1 MSCRK
6 LIFISL
12 LLILIAYPL
21 PILATDN
28 RGINIE
34 SSGISP
40 DAYLGTYHALIIG
53 INKYK
58 EWNPLRTAVKDAEAL
73 KDILIQ
79 RYGFKKE
86 NVILRT
92 DRNATRDGLIGDL
105 RNMASGLGNRDNL
118 LIYFAGHGQLDDLTG
133 DGYWIPTEGKLKKP
147 SSWISH
153 STIKNILSS
162 ERVRGK
168 NIIIVADSCYSGT
181 LLRGGPSLLSINEQ
195 GYRKKLLKLASNRSR
210 QVITSG
216 GLEPVTDGGRDG
228 HSLFA
233 YYFLKALKD
242 NDRDLID
249 LENLFHT
256 RVWRYVTE
264 IGDQRPN
271 VGRLK
276 TPMDEDG
283 QFVLVSSGA
292 IVEEPVKTDK
302 VNSSLDAERKRLE
315 QERIELEKLKTEFE
329 RKKIDAERERIEKE
343 KQKYASISPDVSKP
357 NFIKYATGV
366 VYDKNTGL
374 EWYVGPDKNTNWN
387 EAKRWVENLTVAGGG
402 WRMPTR
408 KELRTLY
415 KKGAGERNMTPL
427 LKTTGWWVWSGE
439 TKGSSPAWVF
449 AFNYGRPRPGPTKTT
464 PTTVRGFA
472 MRSRITNKDTDDIT
486 KNFNGV
492 EIGRDGRF
500 IAYDNGTVLDI
511 KTGLMWAS
519 KDNGE
524 DINWKDAKKYC
535 ENYRSGGYTDWRM
548 PTWDELAGIY
558 NKNRSGYKQDCGSGS
573 QYPKIKLTKLIYSS
587 FAPLKWRKTS

>member
-1 MSCRK
+1 MTCRK
-6 LIFISL
+6 YILIIF

-21 PILATDN
+21 PGFAADN
-28 RGINIE
+28 RGVNIE
-34 SSGISP
+34 SSGIST
-40 DAYLGTYHALIIG
+40 DAHLGNYHALIIG

-92 DRNATRDGLIGDL
+92 DRRATRDRLIGDL

-133 DGYWIPTEGKLKKP
+133 DGYWIPAEGKLKKP

-153 STIKNILSS
+153 SIIKNILSS

-195 GYRKKLLKLASNRSR
+195 GYRRKLLKLASNRSR

-228 HSLFA
+228 HSLFG

-242 NDRDLID
+242 NDRDLVD

-264 IGDQRPN
+264 IGGQRPN

-292 IVEEPVKTDK
+292 TVEVPVNPDK
-302 VNSSLDAERKRLE
+302 VDSELDAERKRFDR
-315 QERIELEKLKTEFE
+315 ERREFEKLKLEIE
-329 RKKIDAERERIEKE
+329 RKKIDAERKRIEKE
-343 KQKYASISPDVSKP
+343 KQKYASISPNVTESKIVERDG
-357 NFIKYATGV
+357 NFVRFDSGV

-374 EWYVGPDKNTNWN
+374 EWYAGPADKSITWN
-387 EAKRWVENLTVAGGG
+387 EVKQWVEDLKVAGGR

-408 KELRTLY
+408 KELKTLCRD
-415 KKGAGERNMTPL
+415 GTENRNMTPL
-427 LKTTGWWVWSGE
+427 LKNSAWWVWSGE
-439 TKGSSPAWVF
+439 TKDWSSVWYVDFKCHESVLYRNASG
-449 AFNYGRPRPGPTKTT
+449 YGI
-464 PTTVRGFA
+464 RGFA
-472 MRSRITNKDTDDIT
+472 VRSR
-486 KNFNGV
+486 
-492 EIGRDGRF
+492 R
-500 IAYDNGTVLDI
+500 
-511 KTGLMWAS
+511 
-519 KDNGE
+519 
-524 DINWKDAKKYC
+524 
-535 ENYRSGGYTDWRM
+535 
-548 PTWDELAGIY
+548 
-558 NKNRSGYKQDCGSGS
+558 
-573 QYPKIKLTKLIYSS
+573 
-587 FAPLKWRKTS
+587 